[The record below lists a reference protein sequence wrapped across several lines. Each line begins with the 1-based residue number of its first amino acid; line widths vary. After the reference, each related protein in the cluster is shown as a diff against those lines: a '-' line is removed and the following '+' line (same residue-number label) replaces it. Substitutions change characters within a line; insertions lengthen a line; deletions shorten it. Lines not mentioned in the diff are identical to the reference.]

1 MVSGAFVVSGS
12 FVVSG
17 AFVVTDE
24 AVVSGAFV
32 VSPGFSISGDFVVT
46 ASVVTVEVVSGSPVV
61 VSFRGTSAELSVT
74 SGSVVPGSVSGAVS
88 SSGITTLVLSGALMS
103 SGSFAALYALQADLS
118 PLSSA
123 SHSILKRARAL
134 AWVQRAGLTRRYTC
148 YSMFTEK
155 PSGLAADTVHF
166 SENKD
171 FETGAIGM
179 EYKLRGEFA
188 EMLYHLYMVTE
199 DPIYV

>member
-1 MVSGAFVVSGS
+1 MLQGVDKWLLRTSYHGGY
-12 FVVSG
+12 
-17 AFVVTDE
+17 TY
-24 AVVSGAFV
+24 
-32 VSPGFSISGDFVVT
+32 I
-46 ASVVTVEVVSGSPVV
+46 GSP
-61 VSFRGTSAELSVT
+61 EMEQY
-74 SGSVVPGSVSGAVS
+74 PC
-88 SSGITTLVLSGALMS
+88 
-103 SGSFAALYALQADLS
+103 SFAALYALQADLS

-171 FETGAIGM
+171 FETAI
-179 EYKLRGEFA
+179 RA
-188 EMLYHLYMVTE
+188 
-199 DPIYV
+199 IYQAFVEA

>member
-1 MVSGAFVVSGS
+1 MLQGVDKWLLRTSYHGGYTYIGS
-12 FVVSG
+12 LIGNQFYPEMEQY
-17 AFVVTDE
+17 TC
-24 AVVSGAFV
+24 
-32 VSPGFSISGDFVVT
+32 
-46 ASVVTVEVVSGSPVV
+46 
-61 VSFRGTSAELSVT
+61 
-74 SGSVVPGSVSGAVS
+74 
-88 SSGITTLVLSGALMS
+88 
-103 SGSFAALYALQADLS
+103 SFAALYALQADLS

-123 SHSILKRARAL
+123 SHSILKRVRAL